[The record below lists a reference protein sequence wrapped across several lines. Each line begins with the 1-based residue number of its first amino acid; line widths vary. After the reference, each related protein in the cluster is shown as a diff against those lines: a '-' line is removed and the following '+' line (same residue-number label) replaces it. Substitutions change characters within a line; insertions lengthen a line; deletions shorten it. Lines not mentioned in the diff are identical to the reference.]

1 MQNKIK
7 ETILDERSIFHYLK
21 DIQVKINFIS
31 SVVIFSVTSFN
42 YYLIEV
48 YISKTGSSIY
58 KYTIIMCILDNIG
71 TILAG
76 VLMVWI
82 NSRTMIILTYLIVAL
97 LSIPAIFIDNS
108 NVNGK
113 Y

>member
-7 ETILDERSIFHYLK
+7 EAILNEKSVFYYLK
-21 DIQVKINFIS
+21 NIQVQRNFIS
-31 SVVIFSVTSFN
+31 SVVFFSVTSFT
-42 YYLIEV
+42 YYMVEV
-48 YISKTGSSIY
+48 YISKSGSSIY

-71 TILAG
+71 TIFAG

-97 LSIPAIFIDNS
+97 LSIPAIIINNS
-108 NVNGK
+108 NFNGK